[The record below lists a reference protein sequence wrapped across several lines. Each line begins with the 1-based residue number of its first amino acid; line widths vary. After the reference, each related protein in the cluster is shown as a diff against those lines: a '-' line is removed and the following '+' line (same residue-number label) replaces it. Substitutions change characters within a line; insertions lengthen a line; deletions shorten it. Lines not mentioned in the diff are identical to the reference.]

1 MIIRVLGCH
10 GSELTVEDGKGGT
23 HECRTCGFL
32 VNEICMVD
40 AGSVSAGLLEAEQG
54 KIRHVLLSHAH
65 FDHIKGLPLLAD
77 NLAGRVQNGRVQNE
91 PVKIRAL
98 SEVLDGLRRHI
109 FNNVVFPDFTRLPT
123 VDSAPLAYHAFDEE
137 KTFTFDNLEVTAV
150 RVNHIVPAAGF
161 IVRQGNS
168 ALLYSG
174 DTSETRR
181 IWEVAAKEPR
191 LKAAFIETSFPND
204 LRDLAKVSGH
214 LTPEMLAREF
224 VKLGRPDLPVYIYHL
239 KPSYR
244 HLIAAELKQL
254 NLPNLRVLEEDQVV
268 RI

>member
-10 GSELTVEDGKGGT
+10 GSELTIDDGGGRIR
-23 HECRTCGFL
+23 ECRTCGFL
-32 VNEICMVD
+32 VNETCMVD

-54 KIRHVLLSHAH
+54 KISQVLLSHAH

-77 NLAGRVQNGRVQNE
+77 NLVGRNPQG
-91 PVKIRAL
+91 PVKVRSL
-98 SEVLDGLRRHI
+98 PEVLEALRRHV
-109 FNNVVFPDFTRLPT
+109 FNDVVFPDFTSLPT
-123 VDSAPLAYHAFDEE
+123 PDTAPLSYHPFDEE
-137 KTFTFDNLEVTAV
+137 KTFTFDRLEVTAV
-150 RVNHIVPAAGF
+150 RVNHIVPAIGF
-161 IVRQGNS
+161 IIRDGDV

-174 DTSETRR
+174 DTSETKR

-204 LRDLAKVSGH
+204 FHELAKVSGH

-224 VKLGRPDLPVYIYHL
+224 VQIGRPDLPLYIYHL

-244 HLIAAELKQL
+244 RVITSELKRL
-254 NLPNLRVLEEDQVV
+254 NLRNLSVLEEGQVV
-268 RI
+268 RL

>member
-10 GSELTVEDGKGGT
+10 GSELTIDDGGGRIR
-23 HECRTCGFL
+23 ECRTCGFL
-32 VNEICMVD
+32 VNETCMVD

-54 KIRHVLLSHAH
+54 KISQILLSHAH

-77 NLAGRVQNGRVQNE
+77 NLVGRNPQG
-91 PVKIRAL
+91 PVKVRSL
-98 SEVLDGLRRHI
+98 PEVLDALRRHI
-109 FNNVVFPDFTRLPT
+109 FNDVIFPDFTSLPT
-123 VDSAPLAYHAFDEE
+123 PDTAPLAYHPFDEE
-137 KTFTFDNLEVTAV
+137 KTFTFDLLEVTAV
-150 RVNHIVPAAGF
+150 RVNHIVPAIGF
-161 IVRQGNS
+161 IIRDGDT

-174 DTSETRR
+174 DTSETKR

-204 LRDLAKVSGH
+204 FHELAKVSGH

-224 VKLGRPDLPVYIYHL
+224 VQIGRPDLPLYIYHL

-244 HLIAAELKQL
+244 SVIASELKRL
-254 NLPNLRVLEEDQVV
+254 NLPNLSVLEEGQVV
-268 RI
+268 RL